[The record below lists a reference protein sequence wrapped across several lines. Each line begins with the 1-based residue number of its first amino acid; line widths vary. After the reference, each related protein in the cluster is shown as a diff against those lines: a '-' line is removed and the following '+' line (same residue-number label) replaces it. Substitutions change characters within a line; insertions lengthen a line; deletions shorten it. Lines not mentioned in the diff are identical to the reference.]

1 MSQIDRIVEAAGNA
15 IWGPQ
20 TLLLLI
26 GTGVF
31 LSWRLGGIQFARFL
45 YASKHVLLGVRRK
58 DESQDKS
65 GDISPLQA
73 LMTSLSATV
82 GNGNI
87 AGVTTAIVLGGPGAI
102 FWMWISAI
110 FGMATKYSEVL
121 LGVLYRKTNP
131 DGTVLGG
138 PMIYLKEAIKWK
150 GLGKKLAVFSA
161 FAMGMKAL
169 FTPSMVQSNSIAL
182 VVESQWGI
190 DNWIT
195 GIFLAIITWVVI
207 VGGIKSIGRTA
218 EFLAPFMS
226 FLYIAFGVSVMALL
240 WREIPG
246 VFSAI
251 FSEAFTGTAV
261 AGGFSG
267 WMMGVRYGVARGSYS
282 NEAGIGSA
290 AVAHAAAKTDSPV
303 KQGLIAMLDVFID
316 TIIICSITAFVVL
329 ATGIWQSGS
338 TSTAAVADA
347 FEATIPFGGVV
358 VVLSSLLFGYSSMI
372 TWPYFGEQ
380 AFASIFGFG
389 VKKWFRYAFCI
400 LVILGSFIKVDT
412 VWQMGDFFNGMMAI
426 PNLIGLLAMSGI
438 IIKITK
444 SYFQKLKFI
453 ELNQEEL

>member
-400 LVILGSFIKVDT
+400 LIILGSFIKVDT

>member
-1 MSQIDRIVEAAGNA
+1 MNQIDRIVEAAGNA
-15 IWGPQ
+15 IWGPH

-26 GTGVF
+26 GTGIF
-31 LSWRLGGIQFARFL
+31 LSWRLGGIQFVRFL

-58 DESQDKS
+58 DGSQDKS

-87 AGVTTAIVLGGPGAI
+87 AGVATAIALGGPGAI

-110 FGMATKYSEVL
+110 FGMATKFSEVL

-150 GLGKKLAVFSA
+150 GIGKKLAVFSA

-169 FTPSMVQSNSIAL
+169 FSTSMVQSNSIAQGI
-182 VVESQWGI
+182 ESQWGI
-190 DNWIT
+190 DNWMT

-226 FLYIAFGVSVMALL
+226 ILYIAFGVSVIALL

-261 AGGFSG
+261 AGGFAG

-329 ATGIWQSGS
+329 ATGIWQSGL

-347 FEATIPFGGVV
+347 FNDTIPFGGVV

-400 LVILGSFIKVDT
+400 LIILGSFIKVET
-412 VWQMGDFFNGMMAI
+412 VWQMVDFFNGLMAI

-438 IIKITK
+438 IVKVTA
-444 SYFQKLKFI
+444 SYFKNQK
-453 ELNQEEL
+453 EMTQ